1 MFIQVTLEHFPAEV
15 KSDGTVV
22 VDNTEWFV
30 NYPPPPLKKQWTNL
44 KISGVLETNRNLAEF
59 RNKKLFLAAERGI
72 ISENRLTLR
81 F

>member
-30 NYPPPPLKKQWTNL
+30 NYPPPKKKTMDKFENQR
-44 KISGVLETNRNLAEF
+44 GF
-59 RNKKLFLAAERGI
+59 GNKSKFGRV
-72 ISENRLTLR
+72 SE
-81 F
+81 

>member
-22 VDNTEWFV
+22 VDNTEWFF
-30 NYPPPPLKKQWTNL
+30 NCPPPKKKQWTNL

>member
-30 NYPPPPLKKQWTNL
+30 NPPPLKKQWTNL

-59 RNKKLFLAAERGI
+59 WNKKLFLAAERGI

>member
-30 NYPPPPLKKQWTNL
+30 NSPPPQKKKQWTNL

-59 RNKKLFLAAERGI
+59 RNKKLFVSGCGEGYY
-72 ISENRLTLR
+72 